1 MLAKFGS
8 DPLRLTRGSMVME
21 LGINWAVDDPGL
33 ESAII
38 VAKVYCGFHVDIGG
52 RRWFLGVKDGRMNEE
67 LRMD

>member
-1 MLAKFGS
+1 
-8 DPLRLTRGSMVME
+8 MVME